1 VSFLIA
7 PAAKNSVLTLRG
19 QFQSVQEDMLFA
31 SASISFL
38 VYSVIFVAATAVAA
52 VFIVPLMAMSFFF
65 SGLVLVFSS
74 LSYATFRMASSKY
87 NHTVLFLNRLLRRL
101 ADNIPP
107 SVGLVEIGAAD
118 KKELNLKES
127 VKSLLSKLKRA
138 EVRAEVRAPG
148 ATVDV
153 QGLDSNAPV
162 IVDEEL
168 TAATGA
174 TTIPDEQ
181 EFEDVPIQP
190 LQNGAGPEP
199 DTVKDGALNP

>member
-1 VSFLIA
+1 
-7 PAAKNSVLTLRG
+7 
-19 QFQSVQEDMLFA
+19 MLFA

-38 VYSVIFVAATAVAA
+38 VYSVIFMAATAVAA

-107 SVGLVEIGAAD
+107 SVGLVEISAAG
-118 KKELNLKES
+118 KKEVNLKES
-127 VKSLLSKLKRA
+127 VKCLLSKLKRA
-138 EVRAEVRAPG
+138 EVCGPD
-148 ATVDV
+148 ATVGV

-168 TAATGA
+168 TAATDA